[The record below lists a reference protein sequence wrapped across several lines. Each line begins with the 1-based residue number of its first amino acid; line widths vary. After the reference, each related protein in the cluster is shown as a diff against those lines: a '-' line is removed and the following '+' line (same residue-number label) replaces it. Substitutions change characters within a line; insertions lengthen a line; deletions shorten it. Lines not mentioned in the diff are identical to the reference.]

1 MFAFKK
7 IINNK
12 KGITLVEL
20 LIVVPFI
27 TIIFALAFNMIFLIQ
42 KSFKTVNAGFDTAEE
57 IRIFQI
63 AIQKEANSGK
73 KAEEANDVLT
83 RISSSELY
91 IYTDIDGDKIP
102 EIIRYKLDTIT
113 KELKKDVKYRNTGSD
128 EYPYKYNLNSFIEEK
143 VVLKN
148 ITNTDI
154 FGTVDVVR
162 VTQKSE
168 GADHRRKVPMK
179 LIIKNG
185 DKNVE
190 INTYLVTKSRTEAGD
205 E

>member
-1 MFAFKK
+1 MLAFKR

-42 KSFKTVNAGFDTAEE
+42 KSFNTVNAGFDTAEE

-63 AIQKEANSGK
+63 RIQKEANSAK
-73 KAEEANDVLT
+73 KAEETNDALT
-83 RISSSELY
+83 RISSRELY
-91 IYTDIDGDKIP
+91 IYSDISDDKVP
-102 EIIRYKLDTIT
+102 EIIRYNLDTVT
-113 KELKKDVKYRNTGSD
+113 KELKRSVKYKNSD
-128 EYPYKYNLNSFIEEK
+128 SDVYPFKYNKNSFADEK

-148 ITNTDI
+148 VTNTDI

-162 VTQKSE
+162 VTKKGE
-168 GADHRRKVPMK
+168 GADYRRKVPMK